1 MGALDGS
8 NLDDARNNPAEEK
21 ERTQDVQQSIE
32 SPITPDRREEERKAL
47 QTDLEK
53 KKTAVKLDVAAS
65 QLPKINTA
73 PAAAPIQPSPAPE
86 KKAPTLLE
94 QAQSMF
100 EDGKNYILGT
110 EKKDETQGKEGEEK
124 PEVKGVWGNT
134 KKIFTDIKED
144 FDKSSPAVKA
154 GYILGAGVGFM
165 AARWLWRKAFGDGQK
180 EGFVKKTA
188 KWTVGLLAA
197 AAAVVGIKSAKDFA
211 TRVTNSPLETIMGW
225 FSGKGDGNNKPGAKG
240 GNGENPPPK
249 PEGAPTGVLGIGR
262 DMITGAGKEFIDT
275 GSKGLDLIKKD
286 TKFWVDFF
294 DKSPGEALE
303 HLVVDGTV
311 LALENGMF
319 VIRDVAGKAI
329 TLPFIATA
337 KAIEAFRTNK
347 VPDDMWL
354 VWGGAGSAYF
364 MGTKAYQA
372 FMLQGAKL
380 IPTTKGAIIT
390 MGAKVVGWPY
400 YMTQDALRAYLV
412 ARRPQGLQAMA
423 INFKRNSLV
432 GKILY
437 GRETLGYINAIKN
450 EKGALEA
457 IDRWKKIQAEMRV
470 IDQFDNEG
478 FVRIFDAKQLKKV
491 ADIGDAVAIRIQDY
505 AKTIQAGS
513 LTDQTPAAIRTIAE
527 LSAEPNIGH
536 FQEKLGKFVQQEY
549 AETLSSK
556 GTKAAAAATEATSDA
571 SKVAKAG
578 EAVAGEKAA
587 AEVVEES
594 AKTVA
599 KLEQTIRTD
608 SKLAAMLNKL
618 KVTPRQF
625 LGVLRN
631 AKAMKLAGKAVPYV
645 GAGLQWWIY
654 TFIDEP
660 EWQAKLEKETDPLKK
675 KVIENEMFSARMN
688 WKLDAIGAPAALSL
702 PGLTLLLGNFARQWT
717 NEGIVEG
724 TKYMLQDRK
733 DLMDKSPGAILSEIQ
748 KSAPGSMVNGRQ
760 SFASGRLAGILEG
773 NLQNMGSTFEKG
785 NTSARSEAYA
795 AYFEKNVVLPPIS
808 VDLLS
813 AEELKDPVNVERRL
827 RILNQDQTKYF
838 TQAAL
843 SYIASVTKNT
853 FTMLSPDELHH
864 AEIYA
869 KKSWQDWINSRMGQP
884 STFTQLGAAEKQKL
898 VVEAAKKEKTDRIAD
913 LKKQIESGVAVR
925 EAISFSILESIGN
938 DLSLAESKILAK
950 DYSNWSVANWTNEN
964 EMQQI
969 ARGQYQAKIGEKL
982 RQISQSSMPLTEQSF
997 DAARQSLL
1005 GILALDPDAL
1015 AVEGLK
1021 SEGRA
1026 RLAEKGKDP
1035 ACMTIAGMLYG
1046 MNDAVPTVKPAQ
1058 NQTPH
1063 SAQSK
1068 TNAPTQAA

>member
-1 MGALDGS
+1 MGPLDGS
-8 NLDDARNNPAEEK
+8 NLDNARNNPPEA
-21 ERTQDVQQSIE
+21 
-32 SPITPDRREEERKAL
+32 PATPDLREAEKKAL
-47 QTDLEK
+47 QADLEK

-65 QLPKINTA
+65 QLPKVETVPVAAPPNRNTETVA
-73 PAAAPIQPSPAPE
+73 TAPIQPSPAPE

-110 EKKDETQGKEGEEK
+110 EKKDETQAKEGEEK

-154 GYILGAGVGFM
+154 GYILGAGVGFI

-188 KWTVGLLAA
+188 KWTIGLLAA

-311 LALENGMF
+311 LAFENGMF

-354 VWGGAGSAYF
+354 VWGSAGSAYF

-380 IPTTKGAIIT
+380 IPTKGGIIT

-400 YMTQDALRAYLV
+400 YMGQDALRAYLV

-423 INFKRNSLV
+423 INFKRNSLI
-432 GKILY
+432 GKMWNNK
-437 GRETLGYINAIKN
+437 ETMGFISEIKN
-450 EKGALEA
+450 EKQALQA
-457 IDRWKKIQAEMRV
+457 IERWKTLKAEMRV

-491 ADIGDAVAIRIQDY
+491 GDICDAVAIRIQSF
-505 AKTIQAGS
+505 AQTIQAGS
-513 LTDQTPAAIRTIAE
+513 MTDKTPAAIRAIAD
-527 LSAEPNIGH
+527 LATEPDLLH
-536 FQEKLGKFVQQEY
+536 FQEKLGKFVQQEH
-549 AETLSSK
+549 AATLLSK
-556 GTKAAAAATEATSDA
+556 GTAPATVATEAVSDA

-618 KVTPRQF
+618 KVTPKQF

-702 PGLTLLLGNFARQWT
+702 PGLTLLVGNLFRQQT

-733 DLMDKSPGAILSEIQ
+733 DLIEKTPGAILAEIQ
-748 KSAPGSMVNGRQ
+748 KSAPGSMVTYGQRV
-760 SFASGRLAGILEG
+760 ASLGESKAF
-773 NLQNMGSTFEKG
+773 NAA
-785 NTSARSEAYA
+785 NTSTRSEAYA

-853 FTMLSPDELHH
+853 FAMVSPDELHH

-925 EAISFSILESIGN
+925 EAISFTILESMSN

-950 DYSNWSVANWTNEN
+950 DYSNWSVANWTNEQ

-969 ARGQYQAKIGEKL
+969 ARGQYQEKIGEKL

-1026 RLAEKGKDP
+1026 RLAEKGKNP
-1035 ACMTIAGMLYG
+1035 ECMTIAGMLYG

-1058 NQTPH
+1058 NQTPP
-1063 SAQSK
+1063 SAQNK
-1068 TNAPTQAA
+1068 TNAPTQAV